1 MAKINSPVSKEII
14 KKVVMLL
21 GRGKSRF
28 RPFPNFGFRVYVNRK
43 PLNPGRSKLSAL
55 EDLKSIMT

>member
-28 RPFPNFGFRVYVNRK
+28 RPFPNFGFRV
-43 PLNPGRSKLSAL
+43 
-55 EDLKSIMT
+55 